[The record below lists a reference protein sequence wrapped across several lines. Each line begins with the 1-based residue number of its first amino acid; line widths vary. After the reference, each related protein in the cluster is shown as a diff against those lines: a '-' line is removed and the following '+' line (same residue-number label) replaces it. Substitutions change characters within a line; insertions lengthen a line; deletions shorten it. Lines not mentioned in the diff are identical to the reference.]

1 MVIGI
6 AFWLEAQRPVALWR
20 ANQALADTEAE
31 EEAALVGPARRA
43 DEQVGGIGGEVI
55 D

>member
-6 AFWLEAQRPVALWR
+6 AFRLEARRPVALWR
-20 ANQALADTEAE
+20 ASQALADMEAE
-31 EEAALVGPARRA
+31 EEIALVGPARCA
-43 DEQVGGIGGEVI
+43 DKEPGGIGGEVV

>member
-6 AFWLEAQRPVALWR
+6 AFWLGAQRPAALWR
-20 ANQALADTEAE
+20 ASQVLADMEAE

-43 DEQVGGIGGEVI
+43 DEQLGGICGEVV

>member
-20 ANQALADTEAE
+20 ASQVLADMEAE
-31 EEAALVGPARRA
+31 EEAALVGPVRRA
-43 DEQVGGIGGEVI
+43 DEQLGGIDGEVVN
-55 D
+55 